1 MIYEIK
7 SDLETEALGKRLAAY
22 FDERGIRSA
31 FIAMRGEMGVGKTV
45 FTRGFAAHFGIKG
58 VKSPTYTVVNEYRGR
73 VKIYHFDLYR
83 ISDADDLVSV
93 GYDDYVSDEAFCIC
107 EWSER
112 IPEEIPDGAFTVT
125 ISRVA
130 DDDEARIIEIVGEF
144 DENTCI

>member
-1 MIYEIK
+1 MIYK
-7 SDLETEALGKRLAAY
+7 VYSDTETENIGKKLAEMLTNLSIKRAY
-22 FDERGIRSA
+22 
-31 FIAMRGEMGVGKTV
+31 IAMRGEMGVGKTV

-83 ISDADDLVSV
+83 ISDSDDLVSV
-93 GYDDYVSDEAFCIC
+93 GYDDYVADEAFCIC

-112 IPEEIPDGAFTVT
+112 IPEEIPDGAYTVT

-130 DDDEARIIEIVGEF
+130 EDDGARIIEIEGAF
-144 DENTCI
+144 DEDTCI

>member
-1 MIYEIK
+1 MIYEVK
-7 SDLETEALGKRLAAY
+7 NDLETEALGRRLAAY
-22 FDERGIRSA
+22 FDERGIRSQ

-45 FTRGFAAHFGIKG
+45 FTRGFASHFGIKG

-93 GYDDYVSDEAFCIC
+93 GYDDYVNDDAFCIC

-112 IPEEIPDGAFTVT
+112 IPEEIPEGAIFVT

-130 DDDEARIIEIVGEF
+130 DDDEARIIEIKGA
-144 DENTCI
+144 DL

>member
-1 MIYEIK
+1 MK
-7 SDLETEALGKRLAAY
+7 FRVTNDLATEELGRRLAAAL
-22 FDERGIRSA
+22 EAEGIRSA

-45 FTRGFAAHFGIKG
+45 FTRGFASHFGIRG

-93 GYDDYVSDEAFCIC
+93 GYDDYVADEAYCIC

-112 IPEEIPDGAFTVT
+112 IPEEIPDGAIFVTVA
-125 ISRVA
+125 RVA
-130 DDDEARIIEIVGEF
+130 EDENARDIEILGVDFE
-144 DENTCI
+144 I

>member
-1 MIYEIK
+1 MIYEVK
-7 SDLETEALGKRLAAY
+7 NDLETEALGRRLAAY
-22 FDERGIRSA
+22 FDERGIRSQ

-45 FTRGFAAHFGIKG
+45 FTRGFASHFGIKG

-93 GYDDYVSDEAFCIC
+93 GYDDYVNDDAFCIC

-112 IPEEIPDGAFTVT
+112 IPEEIPDGAIFVT

-130 DDDEARIIEIVGEF
+130 DDDEARIIEIKGA
-144 DENTCI
+144 DL

>member
-1 MIYEIK
+1 MIYEVK
-7 SDLETEALGKRLAAY
+7 NDLETEALGRRLAAY
-22 FDERGIRSA
+22 FDERGIGSA

-45 FTRGFAAHFGIKG
+45 FTRGFASHFGIKG

-93 GYDDYVSDEAFCIC
+93 GYDDYVADEAFCIC

-112 IPEEIPDGAFTVT
+112 IPEEIPEGAYFVT

-130 DDDEARIIEIVGEF
+130 EDEDARIIEIKGAA
-144 DENTCI
+144 DEDTCI

>member
-1 MIYEIK
+1 MVYEIF
-7 SDLETEALGKRLAAY
+7 SDAETEALGYRLAAY
-22 FDERGIRSA
+22 FDGKGIRSA

-45 FTRGFAAHFGIKG
+45 FTRGFASYFGIRG

-93 GYDDYVSDEAFCIC
+93 GYDDYVADEAYVIC

-112 IPEEIPDGAFTVT
+112 IPEEIPEGAIYVT

-130 DDDEARIIEIVGEF
+130 GNDEARKIEIIGDI
-144 DENTCI
+144 DEDTCI

>member
-1 MIYEIK
+1 MTYK
-7 SDLETEALGKRLAAY
+7 VFSDTETELVGKELAATLE
-22 FDERGIRSA
+22 ERGVNSA

-45 FTRGFAAHFGIKG
+45 FTRGFASHFGIKG

-93 GYDDYVSDEAFCIC
+93 GYDDYVADEAFCIC

-112 IPEEIPDGAFTVT
+112 IPEEIPDGAITVS
-125 ISRVA
+125 ISRVPS
-130 DDDEARIIEIVGEF
+130 DEAARIIEISEVE
-144 DENTCI
+144 EL

>member
-1 MIYEIK
+1 MLFRVS
-7 SDLETEALGKRLAAY
+7 SDTQTEELGRRLAAGL
-22 FDERGIRSA
+22 DARGITSA

-45 FTRGFAAHFGIKG
+45 FTRGFASHFGITG

-93 GYDDYVSDEAFCIC
+93 GYDDYIAEDAYSIC

-112 IPEEIPDGAFTVT
+112 IPEEIPAGAIFVS

-130 DDDEARIIEIVGEF
+130 EDENARILEILGVDFE
-144 DENTCI
+144 I

>member
-1 MIYEIK
+1 
-7 SDLETEALGKRLAAY
+7 
-22 FDERGIRSA
+22 
-31 FIAMRGEMGVGKTV
+31 MGVGKTV
-45 FTRGFAAHFGIKG
+45 FTRGFASYFGIKG

-93 GYDDYVSDEAFCIC
+93 GYDDYVADEAYVIC

-112 IPEEIPDGAFTVT
+112 IPEEIPEGAVYVT

-130 DDDEARIIEIVGEF
+130 GNDEARKIEIIGDI
-144 DENTCI
+144 DEDTCI

>member
-1 MIYEIK
+1 MIYK
-7 SDLETEALGKRLAAY
+7 VKNDLETEGLGRRLAAY
-22 FDERGIRSA
+22 FEERGICSA

-45 FTRGFAAHFGIKG
+45 FTRGFAGHFGIKG

-83 ISDADDLVSV
+83 IGDADDLVSV
-93 GYDDYVSDEAFCIC
+93 GYDDYVADEAFCIC

-112 IPEEIPDGAFTVT
+112 IPEEIPEGAYFVT

-130 DDDEARIIEIVGEF
+130 ENENERIIEILGAF
-144 DENTCI
+144 DEDTCI